1 MIIILCKLFGIFKEL
16 ITAKT
21 LTHEGIER
29 NCALRHVNRKKQI
42 QCFCI
47 GFCVEENSTR
57 K

>member
-21 LTHEGIER
+21 LTHEGVER

-47 GFCVEENSTR
+47 GFCVEENNTR
-57 K
+57 E